1 MSMAHLLFV
10 RDFEAEIDAERL
22 LAERQVP
29 THSADDL
36 MAAAA
41 EARAEGHA
49 AGHAEGLAAGRHEVL
64 EAIEAQ
70 RLAALQALALSVD
83 DLLADRAAHRMR
95 LEQEM
100 AAFAADLA
108 ARVFPELAGRLGPN
122 RVEAE
127 IARVMR
133 RAVGSPSLE
142 IRLAPAVAETLAPD
156 LVAMGHASGQTIRV
170 TPDPALA
177 RADVHA
183 QWRDGRSRYSFSAIC
198 HSVLA
203 LIRQTAALPSPSDL
217 SGQTHD

>member
-49 AGHAEGLAAGRHEVL
+49 AGHAEGLAAGRQEVL

-70 RLAALQALALSVD
+70 RLSALQALALSVD

-108 ARVFPELAGRLGPN
+108 ARVFPELAVRLGPN
-122 RVEAE
+122 RVDAE

-142 IRLAPAVAETLAPD
+142 IRLAPALAETLAPD

-170 TPDPALA
+170 TPDPALG

-183 QWRDGRSRYSFSAIC
+183 QWRDGRSRYSFAAIC
-198 HSVLA
+198 RSVLA
-203 LIRQTAALPSPSDL
+203 LIRQTAPQPSPSDL